1 MAGTWVRVTYE
12 ALNEGL
18 YHFVARIDGD
28 IKEWIFDRT
37 GDEFIRFDY
46 VRWLD
51 GEEEEVDRPEF
62 SKNEEDDE
70 SGSDHYIYLRQRSVI
85 QVEGIR
91 EAFVE
96 FWNATI
102 AEGGSLW

>member
-1 MAGTWVRVTYE
+1 MAGTWVRVAYE
-12 ALNEGL
+12 AHGEGL
-18 YHFVARIDGD
+18 FYFVARIEGD
-28 IKEWIFDRT
+28 LAATIFDRKP
-37 GDEFIRFDY
+37 DEFVRFDF

-51 GEEEEVDRPEF
+51 AEEEDINRPEF

-70 SGSDHYIYLRQRSVI
+70 SGSDHYVYLRQRSI
-85 QVEGIR
+85 LQVEPIR

-102 AEGGSLW
+102 AEGGALW